1 MDLTHGLKEN
11 NRNRKQLK
19 ENDKIFTYHNLW
31 NEAKVVLRRKFIL
44 SNAYVREKG
53 LKVNDLGIYLK
64 KLGEQNKMKCK
75 GSRTVPIKL
84 GQKRK

>member
-1 MDLTHGLKEN
+1 M
-11 NRNRKQLK
+11 
-19 ENDKIFTYHNLW
+19 W

-64 KLGEQNKMKCK
+64 KLGERNSKINPKEVELSQ
-75 GSRTVPIKL
+75 
-84 GQKRK
+84 

>member
-1 MDLTHGLKEN
+1 MNYHGFNPWIKGEIITEI
-11 NRNRKQLK
+11 RKQLK

-31 NEAKVVLRRKFIL
+31 NEAKVVLRRKCIL

-64 KLGEQNKMKCK
+64 KLGERNSKINPKEVELSQ
-75 GSRTVPIKL
+75 
-84 GQKRK
+84 